1 MTLVLREPETNVPLQ
16 GGLVVEPTGNPL
28 REPGNPLRAPG
39 NPLREPGTA
48 ATTAAPSPR
57 ALAPEARTESQPQP
71 ARRSVAQPRVSGR
84 RWAFELMIGTLLMAA
99 FHLFVVQISVVKGHS
114 MEPSLRDGDRLVVDR
129 VAPSLGEL
137 TRGDVVVMRYPR
149 NPAVDFVKRVVGL
162 PGDRIALKH
171 GQLWVNGAMAP
182 DEWTC
187 IADLETTAEVDVPDG
202 CYFVLGDNR
211 PISCDSREFGL
222 VPESLLRGRVRARF
236 WPLDRVAVF

>member
-28 REPGNPLRAPG
+28 RAPGNPLRA
-39 NPLREPGTA
+39 PGTA

-71 ARRSVAQPRVSGR
+71 ARRSVATPRVSGR

>member
-16 GGLVVEPTGNPL
+16 GGLVVEPT
-28 REPGNPLRAPG
+28 GNPLRAPG

-71 ARRSVAQPRVSGR
+71 ARRSVATPRVSGR

>member
-1 MTLVLREPETNVPLQ
+1 MTLVLREPDTNAPLQ
-16 GGLVVEPTGNPL
+16 GGLVVEPT
-28 REPGNPLRAPG
+28 GNPLRAPG

>member
-71 ARRSVAQPRVSGR
+71 ARRSVATPRVSGR